1 MKCSNYNITNIV
13 NIKSQLN
20 MSATVIVSFSI
31 SRIFA
36 FTFIENRHLGTY
48 SFPKVKYNIFVW
60 GTWIYKLN
68 FCFGNGISWKKITTY
83 VAHLST
89 FVQHIMLKGI
99 RYFCCRQLYN

>member
-20 MSATVIVSFSI
+20 MSTTEIVSFSI

-36 FTFIENRHLGTY
+36 FTFVENRHLGTY

-60 GTWIYKLN
+60 GTWINKN
-68 FCFGNGISWKKITTY
+68 
-83 VAHLST
+83 
-89 FVQHIMLKGI
+89 
-99 RYFCCRQLYN
+99 